1 MKKKYI
7 LTDQVKNVRT
17 RTLHRIQA
25 IMDFADVKAG
35 DFGGWVQTEM
45 NLSQLGDCWIYGDSA
60 VYGTARIFHNAK
72 VMDNAVVFDNAKISG
87 TAQVLNSAQVFGEAC
102 VANSAIITGS
112 AIVFEEAIVRG
123 YAIVSEKACVCG
135 SAKIWDHAQV
145 MGGAIVQG
153 NAVIRD
159 EAMVYEYA
167 YIIGN
172 VTLFSNA
179 IVCGDTNTILESA
192 IEIGKNAYIMSTR
205 DYVTLKGFGSQYR
218 KTTFYRAKDKDIY
231 VTCGCFNGSLDEFRH
246 KCIETHGSNKFSREY
261 RMLASVIKYHFS

>member
-7 LTDQVKNVRT
+7 LTDQVKIVGGT
-17 RTLHRIQA
+17 TLHRIQA
-25 IMDFADVKAG
+25 IKDFAAVKAG
-35 DFGGWVQTEM
+35 DFGGWVETEM
-45 NLSQLGDCWIYGDSA
+45 NLSQLGDGWIYGDSV
-60 VYGTARIFHNAK
+60 VYGNARIYNNAK
-72 VMDNAVVFDNAKISG
+72 VMDDAVVFNNAKISG
-87 TAQVLNSAQVFGEAC
+87 AARVLNDARVFGEAS
-102 VANSAIITGS
+102 VTDSAIISGS
-112 AIVFEEAIVRG
+112 ASVFEDALVRG
-123 YAIVSEKACVCG
+123 NAIVSEKACVCG
-135 SAKIWDHAQV
+135 SAQIWDRAQV

-153 NAVIRD
+153 NAVILD
-159 EAMVYEYA
+159 EAMAYEYA

-179 IVCGDTNTILESA
+179 IVRGDTILEST

-218 KTTFYRAKDKDIY
+218 RTTFYRAKGKDIY

-261 RMLASVIKYHFS
+261 RLLASVIEYHFS